1 MLLRLLINLFFIY
14 ALWQLIKF
22 VFRIA
27 LQYWIRKNAGKAFH
41 YQGNFRGGFRQ
52 DENRPVGDIRV
63 ESKGNGGGNK
73 NNRPSEDGEYV
84 DFEEVS

>member
-1 MLLRLLINLFFIY
+1 MIRFLLYLFFFY

-27 LQYWIRKNAGKAFH
+27 FQYWIKKNAGKAFY
-41 YQGNFRGGFRQ
+41 YQGNFGGRAGGN
-52 DENRPVGDIRV
+52 ENRPVGDIRV
-63 ESKGNGGGNK
+63 ESTGKGSSSSVRKGD
-73 NNRPSEDGEYV
+73 EGEYV

>member
-1 MLLRLLINLFFIY
+1 MIRFLLYLFFFY

-27 LQYWIRKNAGKAFH
+27 FQYWLKKNAGKAFY
-41 YQGNFRGGFRQ
+41 YQGNFGNGSGRTE
-52 DENRPVGDIRV
+52 DRPVGDIRV
-63 ESKGNGGGNK
+63 DSGGNTNSSSFK
-73 NNRPSEDGEYV
+73 KGDEGEYV